1 MLKARTN
8 HASTALNG
16 EVYAVGGEGP
26 LRTPSHPLRPRQWP
40 QGPLLAS

>member
-16 EVYAVGGEGP
+16 EVYAIGGEGP
-26 LRTPSHPLRPRQWP
+26 PAPLR
-40 QGPLLAS
+40 GHLLLV